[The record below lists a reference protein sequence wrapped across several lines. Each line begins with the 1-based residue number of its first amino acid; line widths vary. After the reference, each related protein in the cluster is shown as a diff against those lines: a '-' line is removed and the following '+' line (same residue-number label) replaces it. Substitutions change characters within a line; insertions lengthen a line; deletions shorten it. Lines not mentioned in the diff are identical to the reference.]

1 MNIRTAALGLAIAG
15 LAVAG
20 CNTASTVASPPK
32 PPLTSAAAQPTTA
45 QAQPTTARAQPT
57 ASAAA
62 TRSASGRPG
71 ASHSGKPG
79 GCDPALWR
87 HVYHA
92 YRLHVIS
99 ACRTVT
105 GTVADVRQEP
115 DGDTH
120 ILLKLDPQYAGLVNA
135 GNIGREHGDLVLE
148 PVCAGP
154 VSQADAVTAC
164 QGFTSGVRSVS
175 AGNRIRVTGSY
186 VLDTDHG
193 WMEVHPVSRITVIG
207 YQPVSVPSS
216 AQPPPAAPAPA
227 PSTHAAPAGCSPKTS
242 SGNCYEPGE
251 FCSKAEHGETGVAG
265 DGKTITCTDVNGRWR
280 WED

>member
-1 MNIRTAALGLAIAG
+1 MNIRTAALGIVITG

-20 CNTASTVASPPK
+20 CDTATTAVSHPEAPPSAAGQATTAPAQSPAATTATRPASASP
-32 PPLTSAAAQPTTA
+32 
-45 QAQPTTARAQPT
+45 
-57 ASAAA
+57 
-62 TRSASGRPG
+62 RP
-71 ASHSGKPG
+71 SRSGKPG
-79 GCDPALWR
+79 GCEPALWQ
-87 HVYHA
+87 HVYHP

-105 GTVADVRQEP
+105 GTVEDVRQEP

-120 ILLKLDPQYAGLVNA
+120 ILLKLNPRYAGLVNA
-135 GNIGREHGDLVLE
+135 GNTEREHGDLVLE
-148 PVCAGP
+148 PICAGY

-164 QGFTSGVRSVS
+164 HGVTSRVRSVRE
-175 AGNRIRVTGSY
+175 GDRVQVTGSY

-193 WMEVHPVSRITVIG
+193 WMEIHPVSRITVTG
-207 YQPVSVPSS
+207 YQPVSPSS
-216 AQPPPAAPAPA
+216 PSAAPAPSPKQA
-227 PSTHAAPAGCSPKTS
+227 TSAGCNPKTS

-265 DGKTITCTDVNGRWR
+265 DGKTITCTDVHGRWR

>member
-1 MNIRTAALGLAIAG
+1 MNIRIAALGLAIAG

-20 CNTASTVASPPK
+20 CDTASTVVSPPK
-32 PPLTSAAAQPTTA
+32 PPVTSAAAQPA
-45 QAQPTTARAQPT
+45 TARAQPT
-57 ASAAA
+57 APATA
-62 TRSASGRPG
+62 TRSASARPG
-71 ASHSGKPG
+71 AGHPGKPG

-105 GTVADVRQEP
+105 GTVEDVRQEP

-120 ILLKLDPQYAGLVNA
+120 ILLKPDPQYAGLVNA
-135 GNIGREHGDLVLE
+135 GNIEREHGDLVLE
-148 PVCAGP
+148 PVCAGY

-164 QGFTSGVRSVS
+164 HGFTSGVRGVS
-175 AGNRIRVTGSY
+175 AGDRIRVTGSY
-186 VLDTDHG
+186 VLDADHG
-193 WMEVHPVSRITVIG
+193 WMEIHPVSRITVLS

-216 AQPPPAAPAPA
+216 AQPSPPAAPAPA
-227 PSTHAAPAGCSPKTS
+227 PAPAPPTHAAPAGCYPKTS

-251 FCSKAEHGETGVAG
+251 FCSRAEHGETGVAG
-265 DGKTITCTDVNGRWR
+265 DGKTITCTDVNGYWR
-280 WED
+280 WQG

>member
-1 MNIRTAALGLAIAG
+1 VNIRTAALGLAIAG

-20 CNTASTVASPPK
+20 CDTAATVGSHPMPPEATPKAVGAQSTG
-32 PPLTSAAAQPTTA
+32 
-45 QAQPTTARAQPT
+45 ARAQPT
-57 ASAAA
+57 APTTA
-62 TRSASGRPG
+62 THSASARPG
-71 ASHSGKPG
+71 ASRSGKPD

-105 GTVADVRQEP
+105 GTVEDVRQEP

-120 ILLKLDPQYAGLVNA
+120 ILLKPDPQYAGLVNA
-135 GNIGREHGDLVLE
+135 GNIELEHGDLVLE
-148 PVCAGP
+148 PVCAGY

-164 QGFTSGVRSVS
+164 HGFTSGVRSVS
-175 AGNRIRVTGSY
+175 AGDRIRVTGSY
-186 VLDTDHG
+186 VLDADHG
-193 WMEVHPVSRITVIG
+193 WMEIHPVSRITVIG

-216 AQPPPAAPAPA
+216 AQPSPPAGPAPA

-265 DGKTITCTDVNGRWR
+265 DGKTITCTDVNGYWR
-280 WED
+280 WAD